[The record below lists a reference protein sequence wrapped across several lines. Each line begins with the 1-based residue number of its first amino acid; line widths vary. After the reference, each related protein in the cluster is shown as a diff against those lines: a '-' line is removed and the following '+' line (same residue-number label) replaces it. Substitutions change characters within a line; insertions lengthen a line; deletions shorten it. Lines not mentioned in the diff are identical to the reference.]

1 VSLLPEKPAQ
11 FLGGV
16 ESRWHMAAFDPTDG
30 YMGAVVYDGA
40 PCPIKYFSVDTHLE

>member
-1 VSLLPEKPAQ
+1 
-11 FLGGV
+11 
-16 ESRWHMAAFDPTDG
+16 MAAFDPTDG